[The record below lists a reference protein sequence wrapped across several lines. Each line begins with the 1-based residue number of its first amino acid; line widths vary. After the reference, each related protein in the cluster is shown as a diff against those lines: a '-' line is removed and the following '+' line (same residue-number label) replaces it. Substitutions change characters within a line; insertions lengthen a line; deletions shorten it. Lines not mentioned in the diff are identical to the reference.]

1 MSKINDYFNKLI
13 NKILKRNNVKS
24 LPPSASEQFL
34 SEVQNSG
41 VILDYRNKLINNK
54 KINYMESN
62 INPRQSNQVYNLPLD
77 SKLTETQTIEL
88 AKDFFNSFKNSF
100 ASNAVNII
108 DGNSNIEFKFVPYGT
123 EYNENGPR
131 QNESNFHEVY
141 CNRNGDLTDLY
152 GIIHE
157 VTHTFDTK
165 NGDTEARK
173 VFGEILPETMERMLD
188 EYLLNLSDD
197 QLNKYGFNRDVL
209 VQDIYKRKLST
220 FISRKKNVEL
230 FCNGNGRKDFD
241 LRYILSQIYSN
252 KLMQLDGKSRSN
264 KLDELVNNIIDDDMD
279 ACKKNFEMDLSNKL
293 KFEMD
298 TFNTINSTI
307 DTYDNLSIKKK
318 QMDILNQLKLGKN
331 FKVEFEN
338 QNIHINLESKIP
350 FILITP
356 SSLQNGQTLV
366 MESNNL
372 ETNIQDKLL
381 AQALDIG
388 KNLNDILKGQ
398 SPILIPILSSDSPN
412 APYYQQLSA
421 ECFKNGNR
429 PDLDIV
435 EVIDRTKKIMKEEY
449 GTKVNDKIFLNGYS
463 SSGCFAQRFAL
474 VHPELIDTA
483 CIGGASDSI
492 PIPTTKLDYPLGIKN
507 FKEIFGKDFDM
518 ESYKKIYF
526 DYYVG
531 ELEDYIKSNNRT
543 DEDGN
548 SVPMHDMSYFDRSV
562 PKNVGQAQ
570 RDLLG
575 TNIFKRAEKTV
586 EILKSVGIDIK
597 YTILPR
603 IIHNDVEAQKYM
615 RDTGE
620 SNIHGIRYC
629 QSDII
634 AKSFNGM
641 LERRRKL
648 NDKTFKDFKNEGNN
662 DIINDSEFHR

>member
-34 SEVQNSG
+34 SEVQNSD
-41 VILDYRNKLINNK
+41 VILDYRNKLINNEK
-54 KINYMESN
+54 LNYVESN
-62 INPRQSNQVYNLPLD
+62 INPNQSNQVYNLPLD
-77 SKLTETQTIEL
+77 SKLTETQAIEL

-100 ASNAVNII
+100 ASNAVNVI
-108 DGNSNIEFKFVPYGT
+108 DGNSDIEFKFVPYGT

-152 GIIHE
+152 GIVHE

-165 NGDTEARK
+165 NGDTESRK

-197 QLNKYGFNRDVL
+197 KLNEYGFSRNVL

-220 FISRKKNVEL
+220 FISRKKNIEL
-230 FCNGNGRKDFD
+230 FCNGNGRKDVD

-252 KLMQLDGKSRSN
+252 KLMQLDGKSRSDM
-264 KLDELVNNIIDDDMD
+264 LDELVNNIINDDMD
-279 ACKKNFEMDLSNKL
+279 ACKKIFEMDLSNKL
-293 KFEMD
+293 RFEMD
-298 TFNTINSTI
+298 TFNTINSAI
-307 DTYDNLSIKKK
+307 DTYDNLLIKKK
-318 QMDILNQLKLGKN
+318 QVDILNQLKLGKN
-331 FKVEFEN
+331 FKVSFGN
-338 QNIHINLESKIP
+338 QNIHFILDSNIP

-356 SSLQNGQTLV
+356 SHIEQNQTMV
-366 MESNNL
+366 METNNL
-372 ETNIQDKLL
+372 EDSNFENLVL
-381 AQALDIG
+381 EALKNG
-388 KNLNDILKGQ
+388 KDLMDTFKGNT
-398 SPILIPILSSDSPN
+398 PILVPILPGESN
-412 APYYQQLSA
+412 PYYQQLSR
-421 ECFKNGNR
+421 ECFNNGQR

-435 EVIDRTKKIMKEEY
+435 DVINKAKNIMQNEY
-449 GTKVNDKIFLNGYS
+449 DMQVNDKIFLNGYS
-463 SSGCFAQRFAL
+463 TTGCFAQRFSL
-474 VHPELIDTA
+474 IHPELIEGA
-483 CIGGASDSI
+483 CIGGSSGSI
-492 PIPTTKLDYPLGIKN
+492 PIPTTKLDYPLGIRN

-543 DEDGN
+543 DEYGN
-548 SVPMHDMSYFDRSV
+548 SAPMHDMSYFDKSV

-575 TNIFKRAEKTV
+575 ANMFKRAEKTI
-586 EILKSVGIDIK
+586 EILKSIGIDIK
-597 YTILPR
+597 HSILPR
-603 IIHNDVEAQKYM
+603 IIHNDAEAQRYM

-620 SNIHGIRYC
+620 ANIHGIRYC

-634 AKSFNGM
+634 AKSFYGM
-641 LERRRKL
+641 IERRKQL
-648 NDKTFKDFKNEGNN
+648 NDKTVKNLENEENN
-662 DIINDSEFHR
+662 EIINDKGFQR

>member
-1 MSKINDYFNKLI
+1 MLKINDYFNKLI
-13 NKILKRNNVKS
+13 NKILKRNNVKN
-24 LPPSASEQFL
+24 LPQSASEQFL

-41 VILDYRNKLINNK
+41 VILDYRNKLINNEK
-54 KINYMESN
+54 LNYMESN
-62 INPRQSNQVYNLPLD
+62 INPNQSNQVYDLPLD

-100 ASNAVNII
+100 ASNAVNVINE
-108 DGNSNIEFKFVPYGT
+108 NSNIEFKFVPYGT
-123 EYNENGPR
+123 EYNKNGPR

-197 QLNKYGFNRDVL
+197 KLNKYGFSRDVL

-264 KLDELVNNIIDDDMD
+264 KLDELVNNIINDDMD

-298 TFNTINSTI
+298 TFNTINSAI
-307 DTYDNLSIKKK
+307 DTYDNLLIKKK

-331 FKVEFEN
+331 FKDSFGN
-338 QNIHINLESKIP
+338 QNIHFILDSNIP

-356 SSLQNGQTLV
+356 SHIEQNQTMV
-366 MESNNL
+366 METNNL
-372 ETNIQDKLL
+372 EDSNFENL
-381 AQALDIG
+381 ALEALGNG
-388 KNLNDILKGQ
+388 KDLMDTFKGNT
-398 SPILIPILSSDSPN
+398 PILVPILPGESN
-412 APYYQQLSA
+412 PYYQQLSR
-421 ECFKNGNR
+421 ECFNNGQR

-435 EVIDRTKKIMKEEY
+435 DVINKAKNIMQNVY
-449 GTKVNDKIFLNGYS
+449 GMQVNDKIFLNGYS
-463 SSGCFAQRFAL
+463 TTGCFAQRFSL
-474 VHPELIDTA
+474 IHPELIEGT
-483 CIGGASDSI
+483 CIGGASGSI
-492 PIPTTKLDYPLGIKN
+492 PIPTTKLDYPLGIRN

-548 SVPMHDMSYFDRSV
+548 SAPMHDMSYFDRSV

-586 EILKSVGIDIK
+586 EILKSIGIDIK
-597 YTILPR
+597 HTILPR

-620 SNIHGIRYC
+620 ANIHGIRYC